1 MAEMKVSYHGPIFV
15 PGLPESVMRSAVH
28 DIEEDLGEEGARM
41 VRANLDH
48 VLKHPTGF
56 YRSNVTYESDLI
68 TDNGVVYG
76 PWLEGVGSRN
86 RTTRFKGYWIFRRT
100 TQELDRRAESI
111 ADPAIEQAVRRLS

>member
-1 MAEMKVSYHGPIFV
+1 MDIDVDTKGPIFI

-41 VRANLDH
+41 VRANLDG

-56 YRSNVTYESDLI
+56 YRSNVTYEGDRI
-68 TDNGVVYG
+68 TDNNVVYG

-86 RTTRFKGYWIFRRT
+86 RTTRFKGYFTFRRT
-100 TQELDRRAESI
+100 TQELDRRSGQIAEDTL
-111 ADPAIEQAVRRLS
+111 DPFIRRLS